1 MCPDFMGTSVLYI
14 GTACLRGRSGRLL
27 SLPVL
32 IGMIVAG
39 ILTGVLAVHFLGG
52 NRQAVLNSD
61 QDVLERFRQDYPES
75 RIPESRINV
84 ICYTRDR
91 RTAFFDLAQQGTGI
105 VHAVGAKYLTRI
117 LQADNIAALRKQD
130 ETRLFLKMHDFT
142 WPAASFT
149 FSDKITRDQVCDW
162 LGHVALK

>member
-1 MCPDFMGTSVLYI
+1 M
-14 GTACLRGRSGRLL
+14 L

-52 NRQAVLNSD
+52 NKQAVLNSD
-61 QDVLERFRQDYPES
+61 QDVLERFRQDY
-75 RIPESRINV
+75 PESRINV

-162 LGHVALK
+162 LGHFAVKPDQLDGGDNATN